1 MSDQETYYQE
11 RQEVHLVIE
20 WMDATEVTRHATCE
34 EAWMH
39 ERKRKHTEA
48 NRRSKA
54 DRSYPV
60 RSYYYG
66 RTITD
71 KTYGGVITSSYSCV
85 VDAERLQD
93 AQKRTAR
100 LALA

>member
-34 EAWMH
+34 DAWMR

-48 NRRSKA
+48 SRRSKA
-54 DRSYPV
+54 DRRYPV

-66 RTITD
+66 RTSTD
-71 KTYGGVITSSYSCV
+71 KPYGGILTHSYSCV
-85 VDAERLQD
+85 IDEECLQD
-93 AQKRTAR
+93 AYKRTAR
-100 LALA
+100 PAFA